1 MTEVETKYNVTMMVD
16 HPFVPKTCVNVPVVH
31 WHKKKVP
38 VCRPVTKK
46 QCVTNWE
53 VDHDGKKVSDSLL
66 IGTLGP
72 GFEPTFNSRNLY
84 CPRPKISQ
92 KMFPKSTQ
100 NLNWTPL

>member
-1 MTEVETKYNVTMMVD
+1 MTEVETDYNVTMMVD
-16 HPFVPKTCVNVPVVH
+16 HQFVPKTCENVQVVH

-66 IGTLGP
+66 IGTLGK
-72 GFEPTFNSRNLY
+72 GLNLLLIVGTY
-84 CPRPKISQ
+84 IVPDQKLVKKCFQKVPKI
-92 KMFPKSTQ
+92 
-100 NLNWTPL
+100 